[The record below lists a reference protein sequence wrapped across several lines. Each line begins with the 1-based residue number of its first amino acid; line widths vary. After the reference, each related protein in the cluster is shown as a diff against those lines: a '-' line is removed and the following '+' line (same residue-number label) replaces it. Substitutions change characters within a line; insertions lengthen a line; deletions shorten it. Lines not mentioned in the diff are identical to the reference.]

1 MQWIDAL
8 IQGVLLG
15 GMYAQYALG
24 MALMFGVMRIV
35 NITHGDL
42 VILLALIGISLS
54 GWLGVGPVA
63 VLAMLVPLAAFIGW
77 SLQKV
82 VLNKVVG
89 DDPLPSLIATFGL
102 SIALQNL
109 MLTIWSADT
118 RTLPGGGIESRSI
131 EIGGIFLGVLPVI
144 VLIVA
149 IALTGGLDTLL
160 RFTRFGRA
168 LRASS
173 ADVEAASLT
182 GINPKVI
189 YASATAIAVGIL
201 GFAAVFQSLRSTVAP
216 SDGPYQLIYAFEA
229 VIIGGMGSIWGAF
242 IGAMVLGV
250 SQAVGFRINPGFG
263 ILAGHLVFLLILA
276 LRPQGILGR
285 KS

>member
-8 IQGVLLG
+8 IQGALLG

-24 MALMFGVMRIV
+24 MALMFGVMRNV

-54 GWLGVGPVA
+54 GWLGVGSVA
-63 VLAMLVPLAAFIGW
+63 VLCMLVPLAAFIGW
-77 SLQKV
+77 SLQKL

-109 MLTIWSADT
+109 MLPICSADT
-118 RTLPGGGIESRSI
+118 RTLPGGGIESQSV
-131 EIGGIFLGVLPVI
+131 EIGGIFLGVLPII

-168 LRASS
+168 LWASS
-173 ADVEAASLT
+173 AAWGRSGGRSSGPWCWASRRLS
-182 GINPKVI
+182 G
-189 YASATAIAVGIL
+189 S
-201 GFAAVFQSLRSTVAP
+201 
-216 SDGPYQLIYAFEA
+216 
-229 VIIGGMGSIWGAF
+229 GSIRGSGYLWGIWCF
-242 IGAMVLGV
+242 
-250 SQAVGFRINPGFG
+250 
-263 ILAGHLVFLLILA
+263 
-276 LRPQGILGR
+276 
-285 KS
+285 

>member
-77 SLQKV
+77 SMQKV

-118 RTLPGGGIESRSI
+118 RTLPGGGIESRSV
-131 EIGGIFLGVLPVI
+131 EVGGIFLGVLPII

-216 SDGPYQLIYAFEA
+216 SDGPFQLIYAFEA

-250 SQAVGFRINPGFG
+250 SQAVGFRISPGFG
-263 ILAGHLVFLLILA
+263 ILAGHLVFLMILA

>member
-35 NITHGDL
+35 HITHGDL

-54 GWLGVGPVA
+54 GWLGVGSVA
-63 VLAMLVPLAAFIGW
+63 VLCMLVPLAAFIGW
-77 SLQKV
+77 SLQKL

-109 MLTIWSADT
+109 MLTICSADT
-118 RTLPGGGIESRSI
+118 RTLPGGGIESQSV
-131 EIGGIFLGVLPVI
+131 EIGGIFLGVLPII

-160 RFTRFGRA
+160 RFNRFGRA
-168 LRASS
+168 FWASS
-173 ADVEAASLT
+173 AAWGRSGGRSSGPWCWASRRLS
-182 GINPKVI
+182 GSGSIRGC
-189 YASATAIAVGIL
+189 GIL
-201 GFAAVFQSLRSTVAP
+201 V
-216 SDGPYQLIYAFEA
+216 
-229 VIIGGMGSIWGAF
+229 
-242 IGAMVLGV
+242 
-250 SQAVGFRINPGFG
+250 
-263 ILAGHLVFLLILA
+263 GHLVFLMILA

-285 KS
+285 KSCHWFAGKRCLARSR